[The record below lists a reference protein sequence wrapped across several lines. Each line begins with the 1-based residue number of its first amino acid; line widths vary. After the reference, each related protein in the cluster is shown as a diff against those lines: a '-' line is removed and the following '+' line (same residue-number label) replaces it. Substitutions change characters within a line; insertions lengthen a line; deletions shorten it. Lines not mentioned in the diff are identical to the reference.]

1 MKHTLLI
8 IGGGQLGLLLLEES
22 TKLSKYIKKIYIYT
36 DTEENCCKYLNYD
49 FVEIIIGNY
58 NDKDKLNKIS
68 NICDYITYEFENFPI
83 DVFSQNNKHKIF
95 PNIDILKIVQD
106 KYTQK
111 QFMLDNNINVP
122 TFNIINSYQDI
133 INFIN
138 IHKYPVFLKN
148 RKGSFDGRGNHLIKD
163 ENDLNKFTDIKPDIY
178 IIEKYVDFDKEVS
191 IIGCKNSYNDVI
203 YYDIV
208 QNKHKNSILI
218 ETIFPDNNLN
228 KIIKDKIINIFN
240 KILELFNTRGIICVE
255 FFIKDDLIY
264 YNECCLRVHNSGHHT
279 LKSSY
284 TSQFEN
290 HLRSVMNLNLGPT
303 INVFPGHFYN
313 IISELQTEE
322 IINHK
327 CDLKK
332 NTHYVKYY
340 NKKPIGIRKI
350 GHLIIKTN

>member
-1 MKHTLLI
+1 MKYTLLI
-8 IGGGQLGLLLLEES
+8 IGAGQLALLLLEES
-22 TKLSKYIKKIYIYT
+22 IKLSEYIKYIYIYT
-36 DTEENCCKYLNYD
+36 DTEDNCCKYLNYN
-49 FVEIIIGNY
+49 FIEIIIGDY
-58 NDKDKLNKIS
+58 NDKNKINKIS
-68 NICDYITYEFENFPI
+68 NICDYITYEFENFPV
-83 DVFSQNNKHKIF
+83 DVFALNNKHKIF
-95 PNIDILKIVQD
+95 PNIDILKIIQD

-111 QFMLDNNINVP
+111 QFMLNHNINVP
-122 TFNIINSYQDI
+122 FFNIINSYQDI

-138 IHKYPVFLKN
+138 IHNFPVFLKN
-148 RKGSFDGRGNHLIKD
+148 RKGSFDGRGNHLIKNY
-163 ENDLNKFTDIKPDIY
+163 NDLNKFTNIKSDIY
-178 IIEKYVDFDKEVS
+178 IIEKYVHFDKEVS
-191 IIGCKNSYNDVI
+191 IIGCKNSYNDII

-228 KIIKDKIINIFN
+228 KIVKDKIINIFN
-240 KILELFNTRGIICVE
+240 KILQIFNTRGIICIE
-255 FFIKDDLIY
+255 FFIKDNFIY

-303 INVFPGHFYN
+303 INIFSGIFYN

-322 IINHK
+322 MINQICHF
-327 CDLKK
+327 KK
-332 NTHYVKYY
+332 NTHYIKYY

-350 GHLIIKTN
+350 GHLIIKF